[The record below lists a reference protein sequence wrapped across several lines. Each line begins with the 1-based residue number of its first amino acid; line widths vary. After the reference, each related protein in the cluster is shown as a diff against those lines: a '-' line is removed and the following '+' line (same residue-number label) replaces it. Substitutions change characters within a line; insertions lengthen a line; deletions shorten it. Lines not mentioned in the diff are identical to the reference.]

1 MRIRVIVHKSEEGG
15 FWAEV
20 PSIPGCATEVETLEE
35 IEVNAREAIKG
46 CLSIEVQPPL
56 LQMDDQLIEVAL

>member
-1 MRIRVIVHKSEEGG
+1 
-15 FWAEV
+15 
-20 PSIPGCATEVETLEE
+20 LEE
-35 IEVNAREAIKG
+35 IEVNVREAIEG